1 MKYTEVF
8 KSGWFYGIT
17 LIYFSFSVLSNLR
30 IYKNLYIAEYLGILL
45 GSFISTIIIYSIGY
59 GIVKIYKKVTKR

>member
-17 LIYFSFSVLSNLR
+17 LICFSFSVLSNLR
-30 IYKNLYIAEYLGILL
+30 IYESLYIAEYLGILL

-59 GIVKIYKKVTKR
+59 AIVKIYKKVTKR